1 MSYSAVRPEPPHNNR
16 YSYQSGSCLG
26 FILAISLGALM
37 LGFSTLS
44 HASQGADLNPPISNG
59 SLHSAGGEE
68 A

>member
-1 MSYSAVRPEPPHNNR
+1 MSYSAIRPEPPHNNR
-16 YSYQSGSCLG
+16 YSYQSGGCLG

-44 HASQGADLNPPISNG
+44 HASPGADMDPRLLTG
-59 SLHSAGGEE
+59 SQHAGSGEE